1 MVKNKYLI
9 VIAGMG
15 LMIVVLLIGQEDI
28 KSKVYD
34 LDEQVSQLSSDN
46 AKLTEENTKL
56 TQEIKTLKTNNSDLT
71 DENQK
76 LNDEN
81 NQYKETDKKK
91 KETTKKSTAKTKSNK
106 KVNYQEELSDKEKME
121 NSLINYKMNVGP
133 GIYNVSASGDFVP
146 GTYQVNVLSG
156 KGKISGPLGTYP
168 FEAGE
173 EDMMSFMLE
182 DQVIV
187 SGDLQLEVILKL
199 KNDSGV
205 KASDFKN
212 N

>member
-1 MVKNKYLI
+1 
-9 VIAGMG
+9 MG
-15 LMIVVLLIGQEDI
+15 FMMIMLLIGQEDI

-34 LDEQVSQLSSDN
+34 LNNQINQLSND
-46 AKLTEENTKL
+46 NTKL
-56 TQEIKTLKTNNSDLT
+56 LAENETLKT
-71 DENQK
+71 
-76 LNDEN
+76 EN
-81 NQYKETDKKK
+81 N
-91 KETTKKSTAKTKSNK
+91 
-106 KVNYQEELSDKEKME
+106 ELSEVNEKLE

-133 GIYNVSASGDFVP
+133 GIYNVTESGDFVP
-146 GTYQVNVLSG
+146 GTYQINVISG
-156 KGKISGPLGTYP
+156 NGKISGSLGTYP
-168 FEAGE
+168 YTTGE